1 MQLRLST
8 SVSETHLNPVDAES
22 AVHENR
28 TLLCRSTDKERQER
42 LHDEAGIAPILRIG
56 QIGPIRVVSTS
67 YLDPLRVDA
76 GSGTCIG
83 HGT

>member
-8 SVSETHLNPVDAES
+8 SVSETYLNSVESES

-28 TLLCRSTDKERQER
+28 TLLCRLTDKERQKR
-42 LHDEAGIAPILRIG
+42 LHDEAGIAPILRFG

-76 GSGTCIG
+76 GSSACIG
-83 HGT
+83 HRT